1 MHTLFFLSVHLPMA
15 TAIVSANSIHLLLK
29 RCVTAKDLI
38 LTLGWLKS
46 EPWLSG
52 SGQGHV
58 ELHWA
63 DPYLHWADPYP
74 SQGQASVL
82 PESQTC
88 SQPKWGT
95 LREASL
101 LSTQRGPSSPQDL
114 FCPRSLTQHVKN
126 GHRIFDL
133 LGKYSCP
140 TSASSQN

>member
-1 MHTLFFLSVHLPMA
+1 MA

-82 PESQTC
+82 PESQTY

-126 GHRIFDL
+126 GHMIFDL
-133 LGKYSCP
+133 LGKHSCP
-140 TSASSQN
+140 TSASSPN